1 MFEKFITF
9 LHLHKNV
16 HIQDKLSLSLF
27 HTKGSKCT
35 FQINKYPE
43 TDVPNLTHLPS
54 PKGCNSCDM
63 RHHAFSL
70 KSGRLLEQP
79 KSSFPQPVSLGWHAT
94 LGSTESRVWKL
105 DSFLAPDQLSSLYW
119 PVKMGPGTT
128 IPQSTVHRFPPTSWL
143 ILDPTFF
150 RMHKPKES
158 FSAWVKLGIK
168 AEQVVLVS

>member
-1 MFEKFITF
+1 MVSIFALWISVSLSFIPKI
-9 LHLHKNV
+9 LNV
-16 HIQDKLSLSLF
+16 HFGSTNTQRQMCPIW
-27 HTKGSKCT
+27 HTC
-35 FQINKYPE
+35 P
-43 TDVPNLTHLPS
+43 V
-54 PKGCNSCDM
+54 PKGVTVVIWGIMLFLWNLGDSLNS
-63 RHHAFSL
+63 
-70 KSGRLLEQP
+70 QT
-79 KSSFPQPVSLGWHAT
+79 KSSFPQPVSLRWHAT